1 MRAGVLLT
9 AKSLTIS
16 DDNEYVCMYCTID
29 IRMEGRKTFEA
40 HEKKTNDRSSNRCE
54 ELLSQAEIRDQM
66 FFGCTTE

>member
-1 MRAGVLLT
+1 M
-9 AKSLTIS
+9 IM
-16 DDNEYVCMYCTID
+16 NMYACTID